1 MDWQAALIAGLG
13 LPAIATVLGLVWK
26 ARTGRVRAVAAPP
39 VPARVDRATSSV
51 AETDAAATRR
61 TSAAALGLDHDE
73 LGADATLVQ
82 FSTEFCSRCP
92 ATARQ
97 LAGIADDYAGVRHV
111 EIDLTHRADLAD
123 RFHVRQTPTTLI
135 LRADG
140 TTTARIGGVP
150 RPAAVRTEL
159 ETLIGSPHVAS

>member
-1 MDWQAALIAGLG
+1 MDWQSALIVGLG
-13 LPAIATVLGLVWK
+13 LPALATAVGLAWR
-26 ARTGRVRAVAAPP
+26 ARTGRLRS
-39 VPARVDRATSSV
+39 TT
-51 AETDAAATRR
+51 TDAASARS
-61 TSAAALGLDHDE
+61 TSAAALGLADAD
-73 LGADATLVQ
+73 LGAAATLVQ

-92 ATARQ
+92 STARQ
-97 LAGIADDYAGVRHV
+97 LASVADRYDGVRHV

-150 RPAAVRTEL
+150 RLAEVRTHL
-159 ETLIGSPHVAS
+159 ETITRSPHVAS

>member
-1 MDWQAALIAGLG
+1 MDWQAALIVGLG
-13 LPAIATVLGLVWK
+13 LPAIATVLGLVWR
-26 ARTGRVRAVAAPP
+26 ARTGRVRSAAGVRTP
-39 VPARVDRATSSV
+39 
-51 AETDAAATRR
+51 TDAASARS
-61 TSAAALGLDHDE
+61 TSAAALGLADAD
-73 LGADATLVQ
+73 LGDAATLVQ
-82 FSTEFCSRCP
+82 FSTEYCSRCP

-97 LAGIADDYAGVRHV
+97 LGEVAASYDGVRHV

-140 TTTARIGGVP
+140 TTTARIGGAP
-150 RPAAVRTEL
+150 RLAAVRTHL

>member
-1 MDWQAALIAGLG
+1 MDWQAALIVGLG
-13 LPAIATVLGLVWK
+13 LPALATVLGLVWRSG
-26 ARTGRVRAVAAPP
+26 AGRVRA
-39 VPARVDRATSSV
+39 TK
-51 AETDAAATRR
+51 TDAAGTRS
-61 TSAAALGLDHDE
+61 TSAAALGLADAD
-73 LGADATLVQ
+73 LGTAATLVQ

-92 ATARQ
+92 STARR
-97 LAGIADDYAGVRHV
+97 LAAVADGYDGVRHV

-150 RPAAVRTEL
+150 RLADVRTHL
-159 ETLIGSPHVAS
+159 ETITRSPHVAS

>member
-1 MDWQAALIAGLG
+1 MDWQAALIVGLG
-13 LPAIATVLGLVWK
+13 LPAIATVVGLVWR
-26 ARTGRVRAVAAPP
+26 ARTGRVRA
-39 VPARVDRATSSV
+39 TK
-51 AETDAAATRR
+51 TDAAATRSS
-61 TSAAALGLDHDE
+61 SAAALGLDDAD
-73 LGADATLVQ
+73 LGAAATLVQ

-92 ATARQ
+92 STARQ
-97 LAGIADDYAGVRHV
+97 LTAVADGYEGVRHI

-150 RPAAVRTEL
+150 RLAAVRTHL
-159 ETLIGSPHVAS
+159 ETITRSPHVAS

>member
-13 LPAIATVLGLVWK
+13 LPALATVVGLAWK
-26 ARTGRVRAVAAPP
+26 ARTGRVRAVPASAGQATGP
-39 VPARVDRATSSV
+39 VV
-51 AETDAAATRR
+51 ANAAAAAARSS
-61 TSAAALGLDHDE
+61 SAAALGLVDAD

-82 FSTEFCSRCP
+82 FSTEYCSRCP

-97 LAGIADDYAGVRHV
+97 LGEIADDYAGVRHV

-150 RPAAVRTEL
+150 RLAAVRTQL